1 MMRRLVVAA
10 LALCAGALTGAA
22 SAQDIP
28 SAKGPGSSLVLGG
41 TVSSF
46 QSDYGKT
53 YLAGASGYVDANVFN
68 RVGIEAEARTLRF
81 NSNDGMRQ
89 TTYLAGPRL
98 SKDFGSLRV
107 YTKLMAGRGTFEFPY
122 GYARGSYFVTA
133 AGGGVD
139 WRVKH
144 TPLIVR
150 VVDFEYQR
158 WPQFTYGDLRP
169 YGLSTGLSLRIF

>member
-53 YLAGASGYVDANVFN
+53 YLAGASGYV
-68 RVGIEAEARTLRF
+68 EARTLRF